1 LFFVLLIFVD
11 LPILVY
17 LIAGRKGSLMKV
29 PFALSQEKGKT
40 EKNFITKSPTRARL
54 VCVCV
59 CVCVCELT
67 SF

>member
-1 LFFVLLIFVD
+1 MIFDD

-29 PFALSQEKGKT
+29 PFALSQKRKKT
-40 EKNFITKSPTRARL
+40 EKNFITNSPNPRATCVG

-59 CVCVCELT
+59 CVN
-67 SF
+67 

>member
-1 LFFVLLIFVD
+1 VLLIFVD

-59 CVCVCELT
+59 CVCVCVN
-67 SF
+67 